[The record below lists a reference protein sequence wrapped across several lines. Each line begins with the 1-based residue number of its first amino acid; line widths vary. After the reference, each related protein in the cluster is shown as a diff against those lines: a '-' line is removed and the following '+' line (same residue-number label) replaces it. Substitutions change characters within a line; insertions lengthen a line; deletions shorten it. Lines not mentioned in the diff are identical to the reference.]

1 MNAELEY
8 VVMKNHAD
16 ELREAAAEHRRVR
29 EALKG
34 QKAERRHRSVFAKFL
49 SS

>member
-8 VVMKNHAD
+8 VVMKNHAR
-16 ELREAAAEHRRVR
+16 ELREAAAQHRRVR
-29 EALKG
+29 EAQKG
-34 QKAERRHRSVFAKFL
+34 QKAERRSVFAKLL